1 MKNSNDTIMN
11 RTRDL
16 PQPTAPPGDPQ
27 FMNLL
32 LQNMKMFMEEI
43 GKNVRKILIT
53 LRENSYF

>member
-1 MKNSNDTIMN
+1 MN